1 MKAALIPR
9 MNALGMSSV
18 RLDAMGNLIAEKGG
32 GGSGRSMMLVAHAM
46 NQPPNTMPDPYGGG
60 LIDAPPHGPPGE
72 AVRGEGAGGEEGTM
86 GAEPHAMETVQK
98 NENTFNCQLY
108 FLCCGFGD
116 N

>member
-46 NQPPNTMPDPYGGG
+46 NQPPNTMPDPYGGSV
-60 LIDAPPHGPPGE
+60 IDAPPHGPPG
-72 AVRGEGAGGEEGTM
+72 GAGLGQ
-86 GAEPHAMETVQK
+86 GASGQKRTKGAGRHAREAGQK
-98 NENTFNCQLY
+98 N
-108 FLCCGFGD
+108 
-116 N
+116 